1 MKSVCSKI
9 ACREEDGSKP
19 KMILPHM
26 FKPSKRKNVKR
37 KLAVDVSETSI
48 DSKEDSTDDVPDYI
62 SNSEDDKELES
73 EVDVVAKEVK
83 IGDYVTVT
91 RGPFRVYYA
100 LVTGNSY
107 GGEVEIQYFEKY
119 SKWWI
124 IKDNELDS
132 MEPCDLEVLT
142 KKVSIDNKSHYWF
155 S

>member
-19 KMILPHM
+19 KMTLPNM

-48 DSKEDSTDDVPDYI
+48 DSKEDSTDDVPDHI

-73 EVDVVAKEVK
+73 EVDVVTKEVK

-91 RGPFRVYYA
+91 RGPFKVYYA
-100 LVTGNSY
+100 LVAGNSY
-107 GGEVEIQYFEKY
+107 GREVEIQ
-119 SKWWI
+119 
-124 IKDNELDS
+124 
-132 MEPCDLEVLT
+132 
-142 KKVSIDNKSHYWF
+142 
-155 S
+155 